1 MSSYVLICPYIY
13 IYTYTYTIGSNTH
26 LLRNILSNYWC
37 GMHRTCKKHSSKPDR
52 KWWMTRREKQCRR
65 ILPLKLQQ
73 RSGQRVQQ
81 LKTICRYTTGRPQ
94 LLPLQWHSFV
104 GQGSHWRPCPPA
116 FVGKSNE
123 KAKKAMSNWKTIEA
137 HHQAS
142 KKFYIFSDGPHTH
155 THPPAG
161 GWDNKVP
168 AMRWKWRGREM
179 KMRWRWQWDESYLTR
194 TQRGESKRRGKEQT
208 PTHET

>member
-1 MSSYVLICPYIY
+1 MNTCTDTYINKY
-13 IYTYTYTIGSNTH
+13 IHTYINTYINAYIKWHDMTLQFITWAYQTRQTDRQTHTHTHTH

-52 KWWMTRREKQCRR
+52 RWWMTRREKQCRR

-142 KKFYIFSDGPHTH
+142 
-155 THPPAG
+155 
-161 GWDNKVP
+161 
-168 AMRWKWRGREM
+168 
-179 KMRWRWQWDESYLTR
+179 
-194 TQRGESKRRGKEQT
+194 
-208 PTHET
+208 

>member
-1 MSSYVLICPYIY
+1 MTWHDI
-13 IYTYTYTIGSNTH
+13 TIHYLSLPDQTDRQTDTHTH

-52 KWWMTRREKQCRR
+52 RWWMTRREKQCRR

-104 GQGSHWRPCPPA
+104 GQGSHWRPCPLLLLENQMKKPKRQCQI
-116 FVGKSNE
+116 GKPLKHIIKQVRSFTSFQ
-123 KAKKAMSNWKTIEA
+123 MV
-137 HHQAS
+137 
-142 KKFYIFSDGPHTH
+142 HTH
-155 THPPAG
+155 TP
-161 GWDNKVP
+161 
-168 AMRWKWRGREM
+168 
-179 KMRWRWQWDESYLTR
+179 S
-194 TQRGESKRRGKEQT
+194 RRRVG
-208 PTHET
+208 H